1 MTRDELLALTLT
13 AGCGGASYDLTRLR
27 GDALVREVCRLAM
40 VRARFWA
47 IDAALSHEAVP
58 GWPGVLVGSVRVT
71 PLLIDREQ
79 ARRICARLEALCR
92 S

>member
-13 AGCGGASYDLTRLR
+13 AGIAGANYDLTHFSG
-27 GDALVREVCRLAM
+27 GDLAREVFRLER
-40 VRARFWA
+40 VRRRFWA

-71 PLLIDREQ
+71 PLLIDPDQ